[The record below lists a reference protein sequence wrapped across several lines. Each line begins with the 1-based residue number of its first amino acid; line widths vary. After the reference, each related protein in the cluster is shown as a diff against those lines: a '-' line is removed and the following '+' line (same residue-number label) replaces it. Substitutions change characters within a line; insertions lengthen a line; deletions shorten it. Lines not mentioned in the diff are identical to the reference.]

1 MKHFLPSLLQSSQKR
16 LFFPAVKCLEV
27 YTLHGGF
34 TLNEHLSGS
43 TVWTIG
49 TSDRTA
55 DEFISILKELGVN
68 VAVDVRRFPTS
79 KFEWFKGENLKKLL
93 ADAGIE
99 YVHLEGLGGYRSG
112 GYRKHMKSEVFREAF
127 KELLKLVKGNKV
139 AIFCSEKLFFKCHR
153 RFIADELT
161 RKGVKVIHVVEKG
174 KTRVHRLAGH
184 G

>member
-1 MKHFLPSLLQSSQKR
+1 MDVRYAVNAGIPLVSGVSSSIAAGTGAISSSLMSL
-16 LFFPAVKCLEV
+16 A
-27 YTLHGGF
+27 
-34 TLNEHLSGS
+34 
-43 TVWTIG
+43 
-49 TSDRTA
+49 
-55 DEFISILKELGVN
+55 
-68 VAVDVRRFPTS
+68 DVRRFPTS

-174 KTRVHRLAGH
+174 KTRVHRFAGH
-184 G
+184 D